1 MGLTLRPFSPS
12 LLPPVEVGLS
22 ERNTVMLVFPPEHLW
37 VGKLEGSHIMDL
49 LCFFGFFFFFCYFGL
64 DYDDCSSS
72 VPPFG
77 IFHTF
82 IAVPTSF
89 SNSLRWE

>member
-1 MGLTLRPFSPS
+1 MGLTLSLFSPS

-49 LCFFGFFFFFCYFGL
+49 LRIFFAISG
-64 DYDDCSSS
+64 
-72 VPPFG
+72 
-77 IFHTF
+77 
-82 IAVPTSF
+82 
-89 SNSLRWE
+89 